1 VPVRVDSSEPRS
13 NFGADVSRL
22 RARLLADAKSGGLV
36 PNNPRLLMLAGLPG
50 SGKSTFAREI
60 VSRQPFL
67 VLESDRL
74 RKILVARPQYTAE
87 EHSRV
92 FRASHRIIDEFL
104 GKGYPVLLDATNLG
118 QRNRRPVV
126 AIARKHNAPLAIA
139 VVAAPP
145 DLVMQRL
152 TEREAG
158 MDPSTWSDA
167 GVAIYSRMAPAWQPV
182 RHQHFEVDTSR
193 DTAPVLQEVLNW
205 ART

>member
-1 VPVRVDSSEPRS
+1 MPVRVDSSELRS
-13 NFGADVSRL
+13 SFGADVSRL
-22 RARLLADAKSGGLV
+22 RARLLADAKSAGLV

-92 FRASHRIIDEFL
+92 FRASHRLIDEFL
-104 GKGYPVLLDATNLG
+104 EKGYPVILDATNLG

-167 GVAIYSRMAPAWQPV
+167 GVEIYSRMAPAWQPV

-193 DTAPVLQEVLNW
+193 DTAPVLQRVLNW
-205 ART
+205 AHT